1 MQIKVK
7 NLNLGRAARLAQ
19 IRVTSRSASAS
30 MFSPLVTRRL
40 TIGAIA
46 GLLGALQ
53 ACASPPD
60 LSGRTVGR
68 PESDGG
74 TGPANVTDW
83 EHSLTA
89 GRRLRIRFTDWMGR
103 EGIDLQVFR
112 GGLF

>member
-1 MQIKVK
+1 MHYYRPRRQSGAGQDTGSAQT
-7 NLNLGRAARLAQ
+7 GRDRE
-19 IRVTSRSASAS
+19 
-30 MFSPLVTRRL
+30 
-40 TIGAIA
+40 AIA
-46 GLLGALQ
+46 ELGSA
-53 ACASPPD
+53 A
-60 LSGRTVGR
+60 
-68 PESDGG
+68 DGG